1 MLSRF
6 EQFST
11 VISDIYRYIQNIERN
26 EMIKYGYKGAF
37 AQYLVAMKHHSE
49 GITATRLCEICGKD
63 KAAVS
68 RVIAEMQEKGLVVK
82 DNINDK
88 VYRAKLK
95 LTEEGVKAAE
105 FVCQR
110 AMMAVAAVGKEMS
123 DEDRKIFYAS
133 LNMIAANLRT
143 LSKEGIPQ

>member
-11 VISDIYRYIQNIERN
+11 VISDIYRYIQNIERD

-37 AQYLVAMKHHSE
+37 AQYLVAMNRHSD
-49 GITATRLCEICGKD
+49 GITAAQLCEICGKD

-68 RVIAEMQEKGLVVK
+68 RVIAEMQEKGLVVRVSE
-82 DNINDK
+82 NDK
-88 VYRAKLK
+88 AYRAKLK
-95 LTEEGVKAAE
+95 LTDEGIKAAE
-105 FVCQR
+105 FVCKR
-110 AMMAVAAVGKEMS
+110 AKAAVAAVGKEMS

-133 LNMIAANLRT
+133 LNMIASNLRI

>member
-11 VISDIYRYIQNIERN
+11 VISDIYRYIQNIERD

-37 AQYLVAMKHHSE
+37 AQYLVAMKRYSD
-49 GITATRLCEICGKD
+49 GITATQLCDICGKD

-68 RVIAEMQEKGLVVK
+68 RVVAEMQDKGLVVK
-82 DNINDK
+82 DSMNDK
-88 VYRAKLK
+88 GYRVKLK
-95 LTEEGVKAAE
+95 LTDEGVKAAE

-110 AMMAVAAVGKEMS
+110 AMTAVAAVGKEMS
-123 DEDRKIFYAS
+123 DEDRKVFYAS
-133 LNMIAANLRT
+133 LNMIAANLRI